1 MSQSVAALRG
11 GLSGR
16 RFCRYVLRLLLS
28 AAMAASAVVALP
40 AGQAAAVPPGTYA
53 YITNFNTNTVSVI
66 DTATN
71 TVTTTIP
78 VGNGPQG

>member
-1 MSQSVAALRG
+1 
-11 GLSGR
+11 
-16 RFCRYVLRLLLS
+16 
-28 AAMAASAVVALP
+28 MAASAVVALP